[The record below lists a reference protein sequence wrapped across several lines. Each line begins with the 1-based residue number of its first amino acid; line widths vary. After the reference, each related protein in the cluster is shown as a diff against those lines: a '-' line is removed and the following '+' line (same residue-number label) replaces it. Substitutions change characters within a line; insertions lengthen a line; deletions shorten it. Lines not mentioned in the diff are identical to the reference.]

1 MIASE
6 RIMSPLTVL
15 KRLAAGDSGLAA
27 VEFALLSPL
36 FLLVFAGMV
45 DIGNILYSEY
55 QLTMAVS
62 SGAQY
67 AMVNSGNV
75 SSTNGASLATSI
87 ATIVSNTVSSGWA
100 NDTVVVNNGPT
111 VSMTGGTASSSGT
124 ASNADLCYCPT
135 GTMPSITW
143 GTSATC
149 GSSCAGG
156 GIAGQFVTIT
166 ATRAYTVLFAGYGIV
181 SNGTITK
188 SVIVE
193 PSITAQ

>member
-1 MIASE
+1 
-6 RIMSPLTVL
+6 MSPSTLL
-15 KRLAAGDSGLAA
+15 KRLACTRLARAEGGVAA

-75 SSTNGASLATSI
+75 SSANGASLATSI

-100 NDTVVVNNGPT
+100 NATVVVNNGPT
-111 VSMTGGTASSSGT
+111 VTMTGGTASSSGT

-135 GTMPSITW
+135 GTMPNITW
-143 GTSATC
+143 GSSATC
-149 GSSCAGG
+149 GSTCAGAAG

-166 ATRAYTVLFAGYGIV
+166 ATRAYTVLFSGYGIV